1 MTPTA
6 SDAASRQCLSF
17 LMGREEYAVDL
28 VRVREIVRYE
38 GATRVPRVPACVR
51 GVVNLRGSVVPVID
65 LAVGLGMPQAA
76 VTPQTCL
83 VIIEVAVGLETSVL
97 GLLADAVDQ
106 VLDLRAEDIEP
117 PPSFGTRVPAAYLL
131 GMAKSDGRFVLLLDL
146 ERLLGEGGVL
156 RGLGV
161 GVPAPDSPPAREAT
175 A

>member
-28 VRVREIVRYE
+28 TRVREIIRYE

-65 LAVGLGMPQAA
+65 LAIGLGMAGSA
-76 VTPQTCL
+76 VTPQACL
-83 VIIEVAVGLETSVL
+83 VIVEVAVGGETSVL
-97 GLLADAVDQ
+97 GLLAEAVNQ

-131 GMAKSDGRFVLLLDL
+131 GMAKSDGGFVLLLDL
-146 ERLLGEGGVL
+146 ERLLGEGALL

-161 GVPAPDSPPAREAT
+161 CGSVPDSPPAREAT

>member
-1 MTPTA
+1 M
-6 SDAASRQCLSF
+6 
-17 LMGREEYAVDL
+17 
-28 VRVREIVRYE
+28 
-38 GATRVPRVPACVR
+38 
-51 GVVNLRGSVVPVID
+51 
-65 LAVGLGMPQAA
+65 
-76 VTPQTCL
+76 
-83 VIIEVAVGLETSVL
+83 
-97 GLLADAVDQ
+97 
-106 VLDLRAEDIEP
+106 LDLRAEDIEP

>member
-6 SDAASRQCLSF
+6 SGAASRQCLSF
-17 LMGREEYAVDL
+17 RMGREEYAVDL
-28 VRVREIVRYE
+28 TRVREIIRYE
-38 GATRVPRVPACVR
+38 SATRVPRVPACVR

-65 LAVGLGMPQAA
+65 LAIGLGMAGAA

-83 VIIEVAVGLETSVL
+83 VIVEVAVGGETSVL

-106 VLDLRAEDIEP
+106 VLDLGAEDIEP

-131 GMAKSDGRFVLLLDL
+131 GMARSDGRFVLLLDL
-146 ERLLGEGGVL
+146 DRLFGEGALL

-161 GVPAPDSPPAREAT
+161 GGPAPDSPPAREAT